1 MKIKYD
7 EIKDKYEELKATN
20 EKESQSKKYFKN
32 SNEPGHY
39 PRLPNQSHLPTRSW
53 GYDQEPDEHTVSPN
67 DSAFSWG
74 NRSSL
79 PYEDHSTWS
88 RRNSGDETSIGS
100 SENPSIILL
109 MDSNG
114 KFLQR

>member
-32 SNEPGHY
+32 SNEPDHY

-53 GYDQEPDEHTVSPN
+53 EYDQEPDEHTLSPN
-67 DSAFSWG
+67 DNAFSWG
-74 NRSSL
+74 NYHIR
-79 PYEDHSTWS
+79 T
-88 RRNSGDETSIGS
+88 
-100 SENPSIILL
+100 ILL
-109 MDSNG
+109 GVEQIQMMKPVLDP
-114 KFLQR
+114 QQTPP